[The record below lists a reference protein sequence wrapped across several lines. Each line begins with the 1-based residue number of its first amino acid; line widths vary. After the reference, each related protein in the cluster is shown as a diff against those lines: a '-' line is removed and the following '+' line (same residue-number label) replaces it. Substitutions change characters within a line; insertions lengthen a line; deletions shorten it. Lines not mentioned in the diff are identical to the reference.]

1 MDTHRTFRTEHPRP
15 PISHEA
21 FLFLVSEVERLTGEL
36 HAVTVDRDHWYLK
49 ANHTPEEVAEFYHR
63 ASQGLDENGAWLWPD
78 SVRTT
83 K

>member
-1 MDTHRTFRTEHPRP
+1 MPRERP
-15 PISHEA
+15 AHVSPEA
-21 FLFLVSEVERLTGEL
+21 YLWLVGERERLLAEVHRL
-36 HAVTVDRDHWYLK
+36 TVDRDHWYLK
-49 ANHTPEEVAEFYHR
+49 ANYTDEARAEMYHR